1 MQIPAATGAWQRDP
15 ASHERKVF
23 RNTSILLLLPLPAVA
38 GRAFPQ
44 VKMIVSVQMILAAIT
59 IAAAASAALIAA
71 ILPLLRQ
78 HALAHPIARSSHLI
92 PTPQGAGI
100 GVVAATV
107 GTAGIVL
114 ALWTSTAQGVLPA
127 LAAALALAAV
137 GAIDDFR
144 NVAIVPR
151 LMLQAAAVVA
161 MLLTV
166 PAEAQIAPFLPLW
179 VERAILFFAGLW
191 FVNLVNFMDGIDWI
205 TVAEVVPVTAALAAF
220 GLSGHLSP
228 APAVVAAALCG
239 AYLGFAPFNRPVAK
253 VFLGDVGSL
262 PTGLLLAWC
271 LIDLAAHGQAA
282 AALLLPLYYLTDATI
297 TLLRRLTRGERF
309 WLAHRSHFYQQA
321 TDNGLSALQVVGH
334 VFALNLVLAALAAIT
349 VATPPPIQIAALAA
363 GLGAVAFVLRRFA
376 RSH

>member
-1 MQIPAATGAWQRDP
+1 
-15 ASHERKVF
+15 
-23 RNTSILLLLPLPAVA
+23 
-38 GRAFPQ
+38 
-44 VKMIVSVQMILAAIT
+44 MILTAMVV
-59 IAAAASAALIAA
+59 AAAVSAALIAF

-78 HALAHPIARSSHLI
+78 HALAHPIARSSHRS

-107 GTAGIVL
+107 GTAGIAL
-114 ALWTSTAQGVLPA
+114 AIWASTTAQGFAVS
-127 LAAALALAAV
+127 LAAAVLLAAV

-144 NVAIVPR
+144 TVPIVPR
-151 LMLQAAAVVA
+151 LLLQALAVAA
-161 MLLTV
+161 MLLAM
-166 PAEAQIAPFLPLW
+166 PAEMQIAPFLPLW
-179 VERAILFFAGLW
+179 SERAFLFLASLW
-191 FVNLVNFMDGIDWI
+191 FVNLVNFMDGVDWI

-220 GLSGHLSP
+220 GLAGHLSQ

-271 LIDLAAHGQAA
+271 LIDLAAHGQVV
-282 AALLLPLYYLTDATI
+282 AALLLPLYYLTDASL
-297 TLLRRLTRGERF
+297 TLLRRLLRGETI

-321 TDNGLSALQVVGH
+321 TDNGFSVLQVVGQ
-334 VFALNLVLAALAAIT
+334 VFALNLVLAVLAAI
-349 VATPPPIQIAALAA
+349 ATSAPAAMQIAVVAA
-363 GLGAVAFVLRRFA
+363 GLAAVAFVLRRFA